1 MNADGRA
8 IAFDARARLT
18 YANPAQVR
26 RWINQGGNVP
36 KITET
41 TLRQQL
47 SEATRMMV
55 MADLLDYSGHLSARI
70 PDTDRVLI
78 QPRDSSRAGLTADEI
93 LVVDLEGRVLE
104 GNGPPPSETA
114 IHLGVYRAR
123 EDALAVGHG
132 HPPLSVLFSMV
143 DAPMI
148 AMRNFGFRFIG
159 CPVHPDPTHIRT
171 LEQGAEVA
179 ATLGSGRCCLLRG
192 HGSVIVCESIPEVFL
207 DSLEMEEN
215 ARSVINAAMLGP
227 LKPITPEEVV
237 RLRPSFERNGYRI
250 AKTWGHYQDKARQV
264 GAL

>member
-1 MNADGRA
+1 M
-8 IAFDARARLT
+8 
-18 YANPAQVR
+18 
-26 RWINQGGNVP
+26 P

-78 QPRDSSRAGLTADEI
+78 QPRDASRAGLTADEI
-93 LVVDLEGRVLE
+93 LVVDLDGRVLE
-104 GNGPPPSETA
+104 GKGPAPTETA

-123 EDALAVGHG
+123 PDVLAIGHG
-132 HPPLSVLFSMV
+132 HPVHSVLYSMV

-148 AMRNFGFRFIG
+148 AIRNFGFRFIN

-171 LEQGAEVA
+171 LDQGAEVA
-179 ATLGSGRCCLLRG
+179 ATLGSGRYCLLRG
-192 HGSVIVCESIPEVFL
+192 HGNVIACDNVPEVFL

-215 ARSVINAAMLGP
+215 TRGVINARALGP
-227 LKPITPEEVV
+227 LKPITEEEIV
-237 RLRPSFERNGYRI
+237 RLRPSFERNTYRI
-250 AKTWGHYQDKARQV
+250 AKTWEHYHAKARQV